1 MADKK
6 ARAGEFFQEQ
16 IRKFTR
22 VELVFYGSVVLT
34 ALVLAVSVIFLQ
46 TKLLQ
51 IQQDMT
57 VINSQINE
65 KQTQLNDAKQ
75 EVNELG
81 REKRLSE
88 LASSQGMTQQNG
100 NLRKATASSSSE

>member
-1 MADKK
+1 MADRR
-6 ARAGEFFQEQ
+6 ARAGEFLQER

-22 VELVFYGSVVLT
+22 VELVFYGSVIAT
-34 ALVLAVSVIFLQ
+34 AIVLAISVIFMQ
-46 TKLLQ
+46 TQLLQ
-51 IQQDMT
+51 VQQDMT
-57 VINSQINE
+57 DINSQINE

-100 NLRKATASSSSE
+100 NMRKATTSSSSE